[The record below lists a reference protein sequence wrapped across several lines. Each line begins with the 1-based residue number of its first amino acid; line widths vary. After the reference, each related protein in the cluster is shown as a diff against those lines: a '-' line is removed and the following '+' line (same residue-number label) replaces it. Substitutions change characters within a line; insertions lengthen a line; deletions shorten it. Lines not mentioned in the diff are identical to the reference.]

1 MNIRTPKIKI
11 ANPAEIAGILTK
23 VLNAEDEND
32 QKKEHCWV
40 IGLRA
45 SKVIE
50 FLELVSLG
58 SLTMGIVHPREVFR
72 LAILKRVDKIIL
84 GHNHPSGVLTPSKE
98 DLDVTREL
106 IKAGQILNIELLDH
120 IIISLKGEFHS
131 FLNNNLINKLKE
143 KEL

>member
-1 MNIRTPKIKI
+1 MNIETSKVKI

-23 VLNAEDEND
+23 VLNAEEEND
-32 QKKEHCWV
+32 QQKEHCWV

-58 SLTMGIVHPREVFR
+58 SLTAGIVHPREVFR

-84 GHNHPSGVLTPSKE
+84 GHNHPSGDMTPSKP
-98 DLDVTREL
+98 DLDITRQL
-106 IKAGQILNIELLDH
+106 AKAGEILSIKLLDH
-120 IIISLKGEFHS
+120 IIISLKGEYYS
-131 FLNNNLINKLKE
+131 FIDKGLIIT
-143 KEL
+143 